1 MNINIQKLKLSFE
14 KRITLKSWAHALFG
28 VLKSALKGEVTFQT
42 KPIVLNF
49 FLSYNLITLD
59 TK

>member
-14 KRITLKSWAHALFG
+14 KRITLKSWAHTLFG

-42 KPIVLNF
+42 KPIVLKKIF
-49 FLSYNLITLD
+49 IT
-59 TK
+59 